1 MKTNSP
7 TQSAEHAVRLK
18 NEDSVAQRERVR
30 TQLLDYMARTGLSMP
45 DFAHRID
52 YSPGT
57 LKKFL
62 DEKYYHIAGTGR
74 LISEA
79 ITAFIN
85 SHPTEPPQEV
95 MGTLYDTAN
104 VRCIRQTFQK
114 LLPRPV
120 AYMIYAPPGSQKS
133 FVLAHEVARLNRA
146 ELPKKDSSIAAYYL
160 YAREGIGSRDM
171 MRRVATSVGSR
182 ATRDIDS
189 MLNNLRFEFRGRRV
203 LLVVDEAQH
212 LSISCLEVLRELLDL
227 PPHFS
232 LLFAGSHD
240 LKSTFDR
247 YSASLEQWNSRIIA
261 KVRLPGLLRE
271 EAEGIVW
278 REVGDMLRSK
288 GPEKAA
294 KTVAQLVENATTID
308 AFEKGRKYINVR
320 TLTNSLNQIKAAS
333 EDASGGS
340 FERRGVA

>member
-1 MKTNSP
+1 MKRL
-7 TQSAEHAVRLK
+7 TQSGEHALHLRAEGDAARREHVR
-18 NEDSVAQRERVR
+18 A
-30 TQLLDYMARTGLSMP
+30 QLLDFMARTGLSMP
-45 DFAHRID
+45 DFAHRIN

-85 SHPTEPPQEV
+85 NHPTELPQEV
-95 MGTLYDTAN
+95 TGCLYETAN
-104 VRCIRQTFQK
+104 VRSIRETFQK

-133 FVLAHEVARLNRA
+133 FVLEHEVSRLNCA
-146 ELPKKDSSIAAYYL
+146 ELPKGRTGLAAFYL

-171 MRRVATSVGSR
+171 MRCVATACGSR
-182 ATRDIDS
+182 STRDIHS
-189 MLNNLRFEFRGRRV
+189 MLNNLRFEFRSRRV
-203 LLVVDEAQH
+203 LLVIDEAQH
-212 LSISCLEVLRELLDL
+212 LSISCLEVLRELLDR

-240 LKSTFDR
+240 LKNTFDR
-247 YSASLEQWNSRIIA
+247 FSASLEQWNSRIIA

-278 REVGDMLRSK
+278 REVGDLLRSK
-288 GPEKAA
+288 GQEKAA
-294 KTVAQLVENATTID
+294 RKVAQLVDDATTID

-320 TLTNSLNQIKAAS
+320 TLTNSLNQIKAAERATRGSS
-333 EDASGGS
+333 EKN
-340 FERRGVA
+340 RGVA